1 MRFYAMVA
9 LLAAPAHPL
18 AQRRLLGATKKKAVA
33 KIKAQQEQLTAQA
46 ATIEQ
51 QKATIDA
58 LREELAAA
66 QAAAASSPSED
77 SSEASENFVKVKRT
91 APPEVPE
98 WEAAVV
104 ASLQRTVEVL
114 RIGLEGAA
122 RP

>member
-1 MRFYAMVA
+1 M
-9 LLAAPAHPL
+9 
-18 AQRRLLGATKKKAVA
+18 
-33 KIKAQQEQLTAQA
+33 TAQA

-77 SSEASENFVKVKRT
+77 SSEASENFVKVRRT
-91 APPEVPE
+91 PEVPE

>member
-1 MRFYAMVA
+1 M
-9 LLAAPAHPL
+9 
-18 AQRRLLGATKKKAVA
+18 
-33 KIKAQQEQLTAQA
+33 TAQA

-77 SSEASENFVKVKRT
+77 SEASENFVKVKRT